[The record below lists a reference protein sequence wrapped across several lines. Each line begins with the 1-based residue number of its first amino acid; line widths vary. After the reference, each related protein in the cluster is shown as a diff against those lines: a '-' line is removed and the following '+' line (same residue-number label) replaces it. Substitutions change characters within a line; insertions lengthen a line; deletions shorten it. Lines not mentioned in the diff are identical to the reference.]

1 MNTIMN
7 CERVETLLDDYIGNA
22 LSAEEQQSVS
32 QHLAQCNDCRAM
44 LKQLQD
50 IVGEAAHLPPLTP
63 SRDLWS
69 SIESRLGAQ
78 LSLDTESPAVSEV
91 ATNAAQ
97 PRRAFYSRWR
107 MPAAAAA
114 LVLVTATVTWQ
125 LAKVQNGT
133 TQPAVNNN
141 VPDVAL
147 DETPTTDA
155 EWDALAARYVAIST
169 SDVETI
175 YEQEIAAL
183 RIIVHEHMAD
193 LDSATVNTVRRNL
206 EIIDTAIEDSRKALE
221 RDPGSGLLAR
231 QLDRALEHKLELLR
245 RVVLL

>member
-22 LSAEEQQSVS
+22 LSAEARQSVS

-50 IVGEAAHLPPLTP
+50 IVSEAAHLPPLSP
-63 SRDLWS
+63 SRDLWP

-91 ATNAAQ
+91 VTNAAH
-97 PRRAFYSRWR
+97 RAFYSRWR

-114 LVLVTATVTWQ
+114 LVLVTATFTWQ
-125 LAKVQNGT
+125 LAKVQNGAG
-133 TQPAVNNN
+133 QPSVNTN

-183 RIIVHEHMAD
+183 RIIVDEHMAD
-193 LDSATVNTVRRNL
+193 LDSATVSTVRRNL